1 MNQQKTLESYAD
13 TELFVIA
20 TFANELADVLYHLTD
35 EGTTITL
42 PRRGETLS
50 SASDKISYVID
61 ELHDLKKKALDAELL
76 FEVAKELE
84 D

>member
-1 MNQQKTLESYAD
+1 MDKLESLENYAA
-13 TELFVIA
+13 TELCVIA
-20 TFANELADVLYHLTD
+20 TLANELAGILNYVTD

-76 FEVAKELE
+76 LEVAKELE